1 MKYIIINNI
10 KFIIK
15 YNYNNNNIIDKKN
28 YKNFIKISVS
38 KLNLKKAV
46 SRNRIKRLIKASLL
60 CNNNFIKKLLFK
72 YKSIILIYI
81 DNKIPRF
88 SIINQCIINLLS
100 ILDKLSIK

>member
-15 YNYNNNNIIDKKN
+15 YNYNNNYIIDK
-28 YKNFIKISVS
+28 KNFIKISVS

-100 ILDKLSIK
+100 ILDKLK